1 MVQREKIRNALLKAA
16 GQAGAAHAYLG
27 HAVRAAFS
35 MKNAPADFGRSEV
48 DVLKF
53 FAAGSRKTVAIMIK
67 CLS

>member
-16 GQAGAAHAYLG
+16 GHGEAGAAHAYLG

-35 MKNAPADFGRSEV
+35 IKNAPAGIGRSEV

-53 FAAGSRKTVAIMIK
+53 FAG
-67 CLS
+67 